1 LAHLPTKA
9 LGVIRP
15 NFSKVRQLTRLTL
28 VISSGTYIH
37 QTISLS
43 VKSGD
48 KSTKILNSYDLIGLR
63 PLVQET
69 LFEAAFT
76 KSDADIISMDLSQRL
91 NFYI

>member
-1 LAHLPTKA
+1 MAHLPTKA